1 MDTREIDRHPT
12 PERTRP
18 PGSSA
23 SLQSRG
29 TAGSSNASSSN
40 LPHHRIQNI
49 RSDRGKMHDTADQG
63 GREGQ
68 GQGGDL
74 LQEKLREMKA
84 ARLHERRKSRD
95 AAAYQD
101 MQRGSQSSPAGPRRG
116 GREQELEAPGSA
128 DRRADRANGKQK
140 LGVKATEDRVSA
152 LLNEN
157 FDLKLKLHHRKEQQS
172 KLEERLED
180 LEEQV
185 KQQHELQAMNEQ
197 LVSEL
202 AKRDVA
208 IEQAVNV
215 IIELEEKVD
224 KLMEER
230 NAVRSLQAATS
241 LYLSDRDDGTNSGTN
256 SGANSQIVASSPPD
270 DPRYRA
276 NNDITPLGHRRQE
289 SHSRTLARMPSFLS
303 EQTEETEALRSLY
316 IPRDHSLPRLSEDNG
331 GKGDDIVS
339 ELDGMNSPRLSVLSE
354 SSFISVYGAKSNGQ
368 DLDSLDLEYENMDSP
383 EPNRFMNATSV
394 DQWVGDGLKNGTTME
409 RKASG
414 RVPGVVAVGQFLS
427 MNDVVK
433 SPLQR
438 LEKLQRTL
446 ERRNGPAIAA
456 RFIQSTSD
464 HKLNDPPRS
473 VPAKKDNIRRTD
485 LESFEQRALP
495 PTPDTFSTNSL
506 QKYKNTNSTDTLNAD
521 ATSFVS
527 SKIRDHD
534 DNRPYLSRAQTSPEY
549 DLARLRRPH
558 SAAETI
564 TSRRDGH
571 GWDTATQSEVT
582 ETNSDIASETTST
595 MDPWVSAAREN
606 LRPVTFR
613 APEMFSFGD
622 DYKKDWGRDVMF
634 NRRDDDIPIRSRKPL
649 DPNAHG
655 DDITPT
661 IYRYERSASGYNK
674 DPHASLAAQ
683 IETTYRPAPPERRSS
698 LATATSPAGNEKRLR
713 RLQAARAEAE
723 SPTFAP
729 EPPPHGPK
737 ASPQKTIEEPQK
749 RGLLKMLGLGRS
761 VSAAVS
767 QMPPPA
773 FMRGGSEQ
781 PPTTTTTTTNPPTK
795 RITVVEDIRDASA
808 TPPPISRYPRGRAM
822 AADAPRPSTSHSME
836 SRGPS
841 SRVHWERRLSTG
853 HVAASVTSGTLTTE
867 GSEGTG
873 LETGVAGR
881 DLRDTASTRTRRWY
895 ALGRVGSL
903 RR

>member
-1 MDTREIDRHPT
+1 MDTRGIDRHPT

-18 PGSSA
+18 PGSST

-29 TAGSSNASSSN
+29 TAGSSNISSSN

-49 RSDRGKMHDTADQG
+49 RSDRGKMHDAAEQG

-101 MQRGSQSSPAGPRRG
+101 MQLGSQSSPAGPRR
-116 GREQELEAPGSA
+116 REQELEAPGSA
-128 DRRADRANGKQK
+128 DRRADRASGKQK

-180 LEEQV
+180 LEQQV
-185 KQQHELQAMNEQ
+185 KQQHELQGMNEQ

-241 LYLSDRDDGTNSGTN
+241 LYLSDRDDSVNGGTSSGTN
-256 SGANSQIVASSPPD
+256 GQIVASSPPD

-276 NNDITPLGHRRQE
+276 NNDITPVGHRSQE
-289 SHSRTLARMPSFLS
+289 SHSRSLARMPSFLS

-316 IPRDHSLPRLSEDNG
+316 IPRDQSLPRLSEDHG
-331 GKGDDIVS
+331 AKGDDMTS

-354 SSFISVYGAKSNGQ
+354 SSFISVYGAKSNGK
-368 DLDSLDLEYENMDSP
+368 DLDSLDLEYENLDSP
-383 EPNRFMNATSV
+383 EPNRFMNARSV
-394 DQWVGDGLKNGTTME
+394 DQWVGDGLKNANMME
-409 RKASG
+409 RKESG

-427 MNDVVK
+427 MNDVLK

-446 ERRNGPAIAA
+446 ESRNGPAIAA
-456 RFIQSTSD
+456 RLIQSTSD
-464 HKLNDPPRS
+464 HKLDDPPRS
-473 VPAKKDNIRRTD
+473 VPAKQDNIRRTD
-485 LESFEQRALP
+485 LQPFEQRALP

-506 QKYKNTNSTDTLNAD
+506 QQYKNSNSTDTLNAD

-527 SKIRDHD
+527 STQEHD

-549 DLARLRRPH
+549 DLARLRRPR

-582 ETNSDIASETTST
+582 ETNSDIASEATST
-595 MDPWVSAAREN
+595 MDPWISAAREN
-606 LRPVTFR
+606 LRPATFR
-613 APEMFSFGD
+613 APEMFSFGE

-649 DPNAHG
+649 EAPANN
-655 DDITPT
+655 DITPT
-661 IYRYERSASGYNK
+661 IYRYERSASGYTK

-683 IETTYRPAPPERRSS
+683 IETSYRPAPPERRSS

-713 RLQAARAEAE
+713 RLQAARAEAD
-723 SPTFAP
+723 AP

-737 ASPQKTIEEPQK
+737 APPQKTIEDPQK
-749 RGLLKMLGLGRS
+749 RGLFKMLGLGRS

-773 FMRGGSEQ
+773 FMRGNSEQ
-781 PPTTTTTTTNPPTK
+781 PPITTNNISAPK
-795 RITVVEDIRDASA
+795 RITVVEDIRDTSA
-808 TPPPISRYPRGRAM
+808 TPPPISRYPRGRAT
-822 AADAPRPSTSHSME
+822 ADAQRPSTSHSME

-853 HVAASVTSGTLTTE
+853 HVAASPTSGTLTTD

-873 LETGVAGR
+873 ILETGMGGR
-881 DLRDTASTRTRRWY
+881 DIRDTASTRTRRWY

>member
-1 MDTREIDRHPT
+1 MVDVILTCF
-12 PERTRP
+12 
-18 PGSSA
+18 A
-23 SLQSRG
+23 VQ
-29 TAGSSNASSSN
+29 
-40 LPHHRIQNI
+40 
-49 RSDRGKMHDTADQG
+49 
-63 GREGQ
+63 
-68 GQGGDL
+68 
-74 LQEKLREMKA
+74 
-84 ARLHERRKSRD
+84 
-95 AAAYQD
+95 
-101 MQRGSQSSPAGPRRG
+101 
-116 GREQELEAPGSA
+116 
-128 DRRADRANGKQK
+128 
-140 LGVKATEDRVSA
+140 RVSA

-157 FDLKLKLHHRKEQQS
+157 FDLKLKLHHRKEQQT

-185 KQQHELQAMNEQ
+185 KQQHELQEINEQ

-230 NAVRSLQAATS
+230 NAVKSLQAATS
-241 LYLSDRDDGTNSGTN
+241 RYLSDRDDATNSGTD
-256 SGANSQIVASSPPD
+256 SGSNSQIMTSSPPD

-289 SHSRTLARMPSFLS
+289 SHTRSLARMPSFLS

-316 IPRDHSLPRLSEDNG
+316 IPRDQTSLPRLSEDNG
-331 GKGDDIVS
+331 ARGDDMVS
-339 ELDGMNSPRLSVLSE
+339 ELSGMNSPRLSVLSE

-368 DLDSLDLEYENMDSP
+368 DLESLDLEYENMDSP
-383 EPNRFMNATSV
+383 APNRFMNASSV
-394 DQWVGDGLKNGTTME
+394 DQWVGDGLENATTME

-427 MNDVVK
+427 MNDVLK

-456 RFIQSTSD
+456 RLIQSTSD
-464 HKLNDPPRS
+464 RKVDDQARS
-473 VPAKKDNIRRTD
+473 APAKKDNIRRTD
-485 LESFEQRALP
+485 VQSFDQRALP

-506 QKYKNTNSTDTLNAD
+506 QQYKNSTETLNAD
-521 ATSFVS
+521 ATSLVS
-527 SKIRDHD
+527 RKTQEHD

-549 DLARLRRPH
+549 DLARLRRPR

-582 ETNSDIASETTST
+582 ETNSDIASEATST

-606 LRPVTFR
+606 LRPVAFR
-613 APEMFSFGD
+613 APDMFSFGD

-649 DPNAHG
+649 D
-655 DDITPT
+655 DSDITPT
-661 IYRYERSASGYNK
+661 IYRYERSASSYSK
-674 DPHASLAAQ
+674 TPHASLAAQ
-683 IETTYRPAPPERRSS
+683 IENSYCPAPPERRSS
-698 LATATSPAGNEKRLR
+698 LATGTSPAGNEKRMR

-749 RGLLKMLGLGRS
+749 RGIFKMLGIGRS
-761 VSAAVS
+761 VSAAVT
-767 QMPPPA
+767 QMPPPT
-773 FMRGGSEQ
+773 FMRGNSEQ
-781 PPTTTTTTTNPPTK
+781 PSTNNSAAPERGGGK
-795 RITVVEDIRDASA
+795 HITVVEDIRDASA
-808 TPPPISRYPRGRAM
+808 TPPPISRYPRGRPAP
-822 AADAPRPSTSHSME
+822 ADAPRPSTSHSME

-841 SRVHWERRLSTG
+841 NRVHWERRLSTG
-853 HVAASVTSGTLTTE
+853 HVAASATSGTLTTDR
-867 GSEGTG
+867 SEGTG
-873 LETGVAGR
+873 ILETGMGGR
-881 DLRDTASTRTRRWY
+881 DIRDTASTRTRRWY

-903 RR
+903 RK

>member
-23 SLQSRG
+23 SVQSRG

-49 RSDRGKMHDTADQG
+49 RSDRGKMHDTAEQG

-101 MQRGSQSSPAGPRRG
+101 SQRGSQSSPAGPRRG
-116 GREQELEAPGSA
+116 GRDQELEAPGSA

-140 LGVKATEDRVSA
+140 LGVKASEDRVSA

-172 KLEERLED
+172 KLEERLES

-185 KQQHELQAMNEQ
+185 KQQHELQDMNEQ

-230 NAVRSLQAATS
+230 NAVKSLQAATS

-256 SGANSQIVASSPPD
+256 SGSNSQIMTSSPPD

-289 SHSRTLARMPSFLS
+289 SHNRSLARMPSFLS

-316 IPRDHSLPRLSEDNG
+316 IPRDQTSLPRLSEDNG
-331 GKGDDIVS
+331 GKGDDMLS
-339 ELDGMNSPRLSVLSE
+339 ELSGMNSPRLSVLSE

-368 DLDSLDLEYENMDSP
+368 DLESLDLEYENMDSP
-383 EPNRFMNATSV
+383 APNRFMNASSV
-394 DQWVGDGLKNGTTME
+394 DQWVGDGLKNATTME

-427 MNDVVK
+427 INNVMK

-456 RFIQSTSD
+456 RLIQSTSD
-464 HKLNDPPRS
+464 HKADDPPRS

-485 LESFEQRALP
+485 LQSFDQRALP

-506 QKYKNTNSTDTLNAD
+506 QQYKNSTETLNAD

-527 SKIRDHD
+527 RKTQEHD

-549 DLARLRRPH
+549 DLARLRRPR

-582 ETNSDIASETTST
+582 ETNSDIASEATST

-606 LRPVTFR
+606 LRPVAFR
-613 APEMFSFGD
+613 APDMFSFGD

-649 DPNAHG
+649 DDSVIN
-655 DDITPT
+655 DITPT
-661 IYRYERSASGYNK
+661 IYRYERSASGYTKN
-674 DPHASLAAQ
+674 PHASLAAQ
-683 IETTYRPAPPERRSS
+683 IENSYCPAPPERRSS
-698 LATATSPAGNEKRLR
+698 LATGTSPAGNEKRLR

-749 RGLLKMLGLGRS
+749 RGIFKMLGIGRS
-761 VSAAVS
+761 VSAAVT

-773 FMRGGSEQ
+773 FMRGNSEQ
-781 PPTTTTTTTNPPTK
+781 PTTN
-795 RITVVEDIRDASA
+795 
-808 TPPPISRYPRGRAM
+808 
-822 AADAPRPSTSHSME
+822 
-836 SRGPS
+836 
-841 SRVHWERRLSTG
+841 
-853 HVAASVTSGTLTTE
+853 
-867 GSEGTG
+867 
-873 LETGVAGR
+873 
-881 DLRDTASTRTRRWY
+881 
-895 ALGRVGSL
+895 
-903 RR
+903 

>member
-29 TAGSSNASSSN
+29 TAGSSNTSSSN

-49 RSDRGKMHDTADQG
+49 RSDRGKMHDAAEQG

-101 MQRGSQSSPAGPRRG
+101 MQRGSQSSPAGPRR
-116 GREQELEAPGSA
+116 RDQELEAPGSA

-185 KQQHELQAMNEQ
+185 KQQHELQDMNEQ

-241 LYLSDRDDGTNSGTN
+241 LYLSDRDDSTINSGTNSGTN
-256 SGANSQIVASSPPD
+256 SQIVGSSPPD

-276 NNDITPLGHRRQE
+276 NSDITPLGHRRQE
-289 SHSRTLARMPSFLS
+289 SHSRSLARMPSFLS
-303 EQTEETEALRSLY
+303 ERTEETEALRSLY
-316 IPRDHSLPRLSEDNG
+316 IPRDQSLPRLSEDNG
-331 GKGDDIVS
+331 GKDDMAS

-368 DLDSLDLEYENMDSP
+368 DLDSLDLEYENLDSP

-394 DQWVGDGLKNGTTME
+394 DQWVGDGLKNANPMG
-409 RKASG
+409 RKSSG

-438 LEKLQRTL
+438 LEKLQRIV

-456 RFIQSTSD
+456 RLMQNTSD
-464 HKLNDPPRS
+464 HKPNDPPRS
-473 VPAKKDNIRRTD
+473 VPAKPDSIRRTD

-506 QKYKNTNSTDTLNAD
+506 QQYKNSNSTDTLNAD

-527 SKIRDHD
+527 RKTQEHD

-549 DLARLRRPH
+549 DLARLRRPR

-582 ETNSDIASETTST
+582 ETNSDIASEATST

-613 APEMFSFGD
+613 APEMFSFGE

-649 DPNAHG
+649 DASNPRAE
-655 DDITPT
+655 DITPT
-661 IYRYERSASGYNK
+661 IYRYERSASGYIK
-674 DPHASLAAQ
+674 DPQASLAAQ
-683 IETTYRPAPPERRSS
+683 IENSYHPAPPERRSS
-698 LATATSPAGNEKRLR
+698 LANPGSPAGNEKRLR
-713 RLQAARAEAE
+713 RLQAARAEAD
-723 SPTFAP
+723 AP

-749 RGLLKMLGLGRS
+749 RGLFKMLGLGRS

-773 FMRGGSEQ
+773 FMRGSSEQ
-781 PPTTTTTTTNPPTK
+781 PPITTKDISAPK

-808 TPPPISRYPRGRAM
+808 TPPPISRYPRGRAT
-822 AADAPRPSTSHSME
+822 ADAPRPSTSHSME

-853 HVAASVTSGTLTTE
+853 ASPTDG
-867 GSEGTG
+867 GEGTG
-873 LETGVAGR
+873 ILETGMGGR
-881 DLRDTASTRTRRWY
+881 DIRDTASTRTRRWY

>member
-49 RSDRGKMHDTADQG
+49 RSDRGKMHDAAEQG
-63 GREGQ
+63 GREAQ

-116 GREQELEAPGSA
+116 GRDQELEAPGSA

-185 KQQHELQAMNEQ
+185 KQQHELQDMNEQ

-241 LYLSDRDDGTNSGTN
+241 LYLSDRDDSTINSGTNSGTN
-256 SGANSQIVASSPPD
+256 SQIVGSSPPD

-289 SHSRTLARMPSFLS
+289 SHSRSLARMPSFLS
-303 EQTEETEALRSLY
+303 ERTEETEALRSLY
-316 IPRDHSLPRLSEDNG
+316 IPRDQSLPRLSEDNG
-331 GKGDDIVS
+331 GKGDDMTS

-368 DLDSLDLEYENMDSP
+368 DLDSLDLEYENLDSP
-383 EPNRFMNATSV
+383 EPNRFINATSV
-394 DQWVGDGLKNGTTME
+394 DQWVGDGLKNANTMG
-409 RKASG
+409 RKSSG

-438 LEKLQRTL
+438 LEKLQRIV
-446 ERRNGPAIAA
+446 ERRNGPVIAA
-456 RFIQSTSD
+456 RLMQNTSD

-473 VPAKKDNIRRTD
+473 VPAKKDDIRRTD
-485 LESFEQRALP
+485 LQSFEQRALP

-506 QKYKNTNSTDTLNAD
+506 QQYKNSNSTDTLNAD

-527 SKIRDHD
+527 RKTQEQD

-549 DLARLRRPH
+549 DLARLRRPR

-613 APEMFSFGD
+613 APEMFSFGE

-649 DPNAHG
+649 DASTTN
-655 DDITPT
+655 DITPT
-661 IYRYERSASGYNK
+661 IYRYERSASGYTK
-674 DPHASLAAQ
+674 DPHASLTAQ
-683 IETTYRPAPPERRSS
+683 IENSYHPAPPERRSS
-698 LATATSPAGNEKRLR
+698 LATAPSPGGNEKRLR
-713 RLQAARAEAE
+713 RLQAARAEAD
-723 SPTFAP
+723 AP
-729 EPPPHGPK
+729 EPPPYGPK

-749 RGLLKMLGLGRS
+749 RGLFKMLGLGRS

-781 PPTTTTTTTNPPTK
+781 PPITTKDISAPK
-795 RITVVEDIRDASA
+795 RITVIEDIRDASA
-808 TPPPISRYPRGRAM
+808 TPPPISRYPRGRAT

-853 HVAASVTSGTLTTE
+853 ASPTDG
-867 GSEGTG
+867 GEGTG
-873 LETGVAGR
+873 ILETGVGGR
-881 DLRDTASTRTRRWY
+881 DTRDTASTRTRRWY

>member
-29 TAGSSNASSSN
+29 TAGSSNTSSSN

-49 RSDRGKMHDTADQG
+49 RSERGKMHDAAEQG

-101 MQRGSQSSPAGPRRG
+101 MQRGSQSSPAGPRR
-116 GREQELEAPGSA
+116 RDQELEAPGSA

-185 KQQHELQAMNEQ
+185 KQQHELQDMNEQ

-241 LYLSDRDDGTNSGTN
+241 LYLSDRDDSTINSGTNSGTN
-256 SGANSQIVASSPPD
+256 SQIVGSSPPD

-289 SHSRTLARMPSFLS
+289 SHSRSLARMPSFLS
-303 EQTEETEALRSLY
+303 ERTEETEALRSLY
-316 IPRDHSLPRLSEDNG
+316 IPRDQSLPRLSEDNG
-331 GKGDDIVS
+331 GKDDMAS

-368 DLDSLDLEYENMDSP
+368 DLDSLDLEYENLDSP

-394 DQWVGDGLKNGTTME
+394 DQWVGDGLKNANPMG
-409 RKASG
+409 RKSSG

-433 SPLQR
+433 SPRPR
-438 LEKLQRTL
+438 LEKLQRIV

-456 RFIQSTSD
+456 RLMQNTSD
-464 HKLNDPPRS
+464 HKPNDPPRS
-473 VPAKKDNIRRTD
+473 VTAKPDSIRRTD

-506 QKYKNTNSTDTLNAD
+506 QQYKNSNSTDTLNAD

-527 SKIRDHD
+527 RKTQEHD
-534 DNRPYLSRAQTSPEY
+534 DNRPYRSRPRTSPEY
-549 DLARLRRPH
+549 DLARRRRSR

-564 TSRRDGH
+564 ASRRDGQA
-571 GWDTATQSEVT
+571 GTLRLRANE
-582 ETNSDIASETTST
+582 ATST

-613 APEMFSFGD
+613 APEMFSFGE

-634 NRRDDDIPIRSRKPL
+634 NRRDDDITIRSRKPL
-649 DPNAHG
+649 DASNPRAE
-655 DDITPT
+655 DITPT
-661 IYRYERSASGYNK
+661 IYRYERSASGYIK
-674 DPHASLAAQ
+674 DPQASLAAQ
-683 IETTYRPAPPERRSS
+683 IENSYHPAPPERRSS
-698 LATATSPAGNEKRLR
+698 LANPGSPA
-713 RLQAARAEAE
+713 
-723 SPTFAP
+723 

-749 RGLLKMLGLGRS
+749 RGLFKMLGLGRS

-773 FMRGGSEQ
+773 FMRGSSEQ
-781 PPTTTTTTTNPPTK
+781 PPITTKDISAPK

-808 TPPPISRYPRGRAM
+808 TPPPISRDPRGRAPG
-822 AADAPRPSTSHSME
+822 DAPRPSTSHSME

-853 HVAASVTSGTLTTE
+853 ASPTDG
-867 GSEGTG
+867 
-873 LETGVAGR
+873 
-881 DLRDTASTRTRRWY
+881 
-895 ALGRVGSL
+895 
-903 RR
+903 

>member
-1 MDTREIDRHPT
+1 MDSREIDLHPT

-23 SLQSRG
+23 SVQSRG
-29 TAGSSNASSSN
+29 GSSNASSSN

-49 RSDRGKMHDTADQG
+49 RSDRGKMHDAAEQG
-63 GREGQ
+63 GREGQQ

-84 ARLHERRKSRD
+84 ARLQERRKSRD
-95 AAAYQD
+95 ASAYQD
-101 MQRGSQSSPAGPRRG
+101 AQRGSQSSPAGPRRG

-185 KQQHELQAMNEQ
+185 KQQHELQDMNEQ

-241 LYLSDRDDGTNSGTN
+241 LYLNSERDDSTISATN
-256 SGANSQIVASSPPD
+256 SGATSQIVASSPPD
-270 DPRYRA
+270 DDRYRA
-276 NNDITPLGHRRQE
+276 ANDITPLGHRRQE
-289 SHSRTLARMPSFLS
+289 SHSRSLARMPSFLS

-316 IPRDHSLPRLSEDNG
+316 IPRDQSLPILSEDNTA
-331 GKGDDIVS
+331 KDDMVS
-339 ELDGMNSPRLSVLSE
+339 ELSGMNSPRLSVLSE
-354 SSFISVYGAKSNGQ
+354 SSFISVYGAKSKDQ
-368 DLDSLDLEYENMDSP
+368 DLDSLDLEYDNLDSP
-383 EPNRFMNATSV
+383 EPNRFMNASSV
-394 DQWVGDGLKNGTTME
+394 DQWVGDGLKNANTME

-427 MNDVVK
+427 MNDVLK

-446 ERRNGPAIAA
+446 ESRNGPAIAA
-456 RFIQSTSD
+456 RLIQSTNTSD
-464 HKLNDPPRS
+464 RKLDETPRAVPP
-473 VPAKKDNIRRTD
+473 KDNIRRTD
-485 LESFEQRALP
+485 LQSFEQRALP

-506 QKYKNTNSTDTLNAD
+506 HQYKNSTETLNAD

-527 SKIRDHD
+527 RKAQEHD
-534 DNRPYLSRAQTSPEY
+534 DNRPYLNRAQTSPEY
-549 DLARLRRPH
+549 DLARLRRPR

-582 ETNSDIASETTST
+582 ETNSDIASEATST

-606 LRPVTFR
+606 LRPAAFR

-622 DYKKDWGRDVMF
+622 DYKDWGRDVMF
-634 NRRDDDIPIRSRKPL
+634 NRRDDDIPIRSRKAVEAPS
-649 DPNAHG
+649 N
-655 DDITPT
+655 DITPT
-661 IYRYERSASGYNK
+661 IYRYERSVSGYNK

-683 IETTYRPAPPERRSS
+683 IETVYRPAAPERRSS
-698 LATATSPAGNEKRLR
+698 LATAPSPAGNEKRLR

-737 ASPQKTIEEPQK
+737 ASPQKTITDAEPQK
-749 RGLLKMLGLGRS
+749 RGLLKMFGLGRS
-761 VSAAVS
+761 VSAAVT
-767 QMPPPA
+767 QMPPTA
-773 FMRGGSEQ
+773 FTRGTSEQ
-781 PPTTTTTTTNPPTK
+781 PSTNNSAAAADRPPSKHITPPSPGPDAGPANNPAPTTPPPLPTGPLANTSPSSK
-795 RITVVEDIRDASA
+795 TSA
-808 TPPPISRYPRGRAM
+808 TPPPPRHPSRATPAVARRQTTRPARRHRIAWSP
-822 AADAPRPSTSHSME
+822 AA
-836 SRGPS
+836 
-841 SRVHWERRLSTG
+841 
-853 HVAASVTSGTLTTE
+853 
-867 GSEGTG
+867 
-873 LETGVAGR
+873 
-881 DLRDTASTRTRRWY
+881 
-895 ALGRVGSL
+895 RVG
-903 RR
+903 